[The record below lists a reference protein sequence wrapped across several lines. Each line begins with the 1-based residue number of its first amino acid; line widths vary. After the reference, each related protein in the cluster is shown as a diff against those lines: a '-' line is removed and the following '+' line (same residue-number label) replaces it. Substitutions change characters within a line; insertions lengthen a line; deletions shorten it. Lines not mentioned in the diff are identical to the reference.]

1 MASLEVRELTR
12 RYSDTVTVG
21 PVSFVA
27 RERVV
32 LTITPEDVRILAV
45 PEGTA
50 TS

>member
-27 RERVV
+27 REREF
-32 LTITPEDVRILAV
+32 LSLLGPRILAA
-45 PEGTA
+45 PQGA
-50 TS
+50 RAS